1 MYNIWL
7 AIKHDKTRNLIFIY
21 FIKLQETLHL
31 LTTHFANERLK
42 SATGELYSKYNVY
55 IEPLVGLY
63 AMISHALVVGT
74 LQSYRGMLANK
85 SMYTY
90 VYKLIFVFLNLYIYN
105 F

>member
-1 MYNIWL
+1 MYVQYQSL
-7 AIKHDKTRNLIFIY
+7 IKYSNLLFRNAQ
-21 FIKLQETLHL
+21 LQETLHL

-63 AMISHALVVGT
+63 AMVSHALIVAT

-85 SMYTY
+85 S
-90 VYKLIFVFLNLYIYN
+90 VWICPCLWKRFL

>member
-1 MYNIWL
+1 VFN
-7 AIKHDKTRNLIFIY
+7 NFQ
-21 FIKLQETLHL
+21 LQETLHL

-63 AMISHALVVGT
+63 AMVSHALIVGT

-85 SMYTY
+85 SKLSFFMYLF
-90 VYKLIFVFLNLYIYN
+90 KIVFS